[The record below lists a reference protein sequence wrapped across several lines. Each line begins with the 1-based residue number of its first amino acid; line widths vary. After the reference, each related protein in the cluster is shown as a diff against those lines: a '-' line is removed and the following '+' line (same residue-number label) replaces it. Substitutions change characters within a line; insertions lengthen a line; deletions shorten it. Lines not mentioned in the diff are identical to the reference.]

1 MDETRSERFG
11 AGSGLAALIVGAVGG
26 ALERG
31 WPSASDPAAVAT
43 FIATN
48 RTAILAQSVA
58 FVLSAGFYLWF
69 FGSLR
74 SFLIRRERGTGRLS
88 TVAFGAGFVWAGLQ
102 MAAQA
107 FQVGVAIAPS
117 GGLEPTL
124 LWTMAAMFS
133 IANMPL
139 AVMLFATA
147 LVTFRTHAFPVS
159 LGWLSAVAAVAQMLL
174 FAGTVVRSGPLAPN
188 GWLTY
193 ALYPVIAVWLL
204 PTTLVM
210 IKRAGKLPDS
220 AELEGPV

>member
-1 MDETRSERFG
+1 MDETRSERWG
-11 AGSGLAALIVGAVGG
+11 AGSGLAALVVGAVGG

-31 WPSASDPAAVAT
+31 WPTASDPSAVAT
-43 FIATN
+43 FIAIH
-48 RTAILAQSVA
+48 RTAILAQSMA

-74 SFLIRRERGTGRLS
+74 SFLIRREGGTGRLS

-107 FQVGVAIAPS
+107 FQVGVAIAPAE
-117 GGLEPTL
+117 GLEPTL

-139 AVMLFATA
+139 AVVLFATA
-147 LVTFRTHAFPVS
+147 VVTFRTHAFQVW
-159 LGWLSAVAAVAQMLL
+159 LGCLSVVAALAQMLL
-174 FAGTVVRSGPLAPN
+174 FAGTVVRSGPFAPN

-210 IKRAGKLPDS
+210 IKQAGKLS
-220 AELEGPV
+220 NSKEAT

>member
-1 MDETRSERFG
+1 MNETRSERWS
-11 AGSGLAALIVGAVGG
+11 AGSGLAAFVVGAVGG

-31 WPSASDPAAVAT
+31 WPSAGDPAGVAT

-48 RTAILAQSVA
+48 RTAILAQSMA

-74 SFLIRRERGTGRLS
+74 SFLSRREGGTGRLS
-88 TVAFGAGFVWAGLQ
+88 TLAFGAGFVWAGLQ

-107 FQVGVAIAPS
+107 FQVGVAIAPV
-117 GGLEPTL
+117 GGPEPTL

-133 IANMPL
+133 IANLPL

-147 LVTFRTHAFPVS
+147 LVTFRTHAFPIW
-159 LGWLSAVAAVAQMLL
+159 LGWLSVVAAFAQMLL

-210 IKRAGKLPDS
+210 IKQASTVSSS
-220 AELEGPV
+220 ADRRS

>member
-1 MDETRSERFG
+1 MDETRSERWD
-11 AGSGLAALIVGAVGG
+11 AGSGLAALVIGAVGG

-31 WPSASDPAAVAT
+31 WPSASDPAAVTT

-48 RTAILAQSVA
+48 RTGVLAQSMA
-58 FVLSAGFYLWF
+58 FVLSAGFFLWF
-69 FGSLR
+69 FGGLR
-74 SFLIRRERGTGRLS
+74 SFLIRRERGNGRLS
-88 TVAFGAGFVWAGLQ
+88 TMAFGAGVVWAGLQ
-102 MAAQA
+102 MVAQA
-107 FQVGVAIAPS
+107 FQVGVAIAP
-117 GGLEPTL
+117 GGELEPTF

-133 IANMPL
+133 IANLPL

-147 LVTFRTHAFPVS
+147 LVTFQTHAFPIW
-159 LGWLSAVAAVAQMLL
+159 LGWLSVVAAVAQMLL

-210 IKRAGKLPDS
+210 IRQAGKLSS
-220 AELEGPV
+220 AELQGPA